1 MILIISV
8 IITIFMV
15 IVITKNSV
23 VSNIMLNVIQQ
34 NRGLDVLDS
43 IGSFCLPAIIV
54 NHTNN

>member
-23 VSNIMLNVIQQ
+23 VSNIMLNMIQQ

-43 IGSFCLPAIIV
+43 IGSFCFPAIIV
-54 NHTNN
+54 NNTKN